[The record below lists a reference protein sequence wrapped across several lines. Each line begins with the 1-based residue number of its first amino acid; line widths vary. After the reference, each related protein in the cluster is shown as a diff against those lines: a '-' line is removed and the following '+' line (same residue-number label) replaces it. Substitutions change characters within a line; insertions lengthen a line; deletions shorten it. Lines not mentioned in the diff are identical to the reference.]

1 MQIAFRFAHA
11 PERIAYPPDAYVTP
25 SRLRRSQMP
34 CDKYSRDGSYI
45 LDLPPFPQA
54 SLLHNL
60 PASAMR
66 AQTHPPAAC
75 ASSASLTE
83 HMPRVASPSPASL
96 TRCASLRAIT
106 LRLRMR
112 MIGVGAQRARN
123 LSTSPP
129 LAAQVMWTAFELKD
143 RHYNASTRSVAGLCE
158 LPGLVFAQALAD
170 LARARGRP
178 LDVDLSCIRY
188 VSHSVGYLWWSDSQI
203 CSHLRRSGRS
213 EELPGRGR
221 RPGVNVCYKIVN

>member
-96 TRCASLRAIT
+96 TRCASHRAIT

-112 MIGVGAQRARN
+112 NGGSGR
-123 LSTSPP
+123 
-129 LAAQVMWTAFELKD
+129 K
-143 RHYNASTRSVAGLCE
+143 
-158 LPGLVFAQALAD
+158 
-170 LARARGRP
+170 ARAHPLELAPTGCAGNVDSLWPQQPLLPRRGRP
-178 LDVDLSCIRY
+178 YDRPSCA
-188 VSHSVGYLWWSDSQI
+188 
-203 CSHLRRSGRS
+203 SGTRTPEGS
-213 EELPGRGR
+213 RALP
-221 RPGVNVCYKIVN
+221 